1 VRRIAAIAVAI
12 TALTVP
18 AAAQTCPAPLR
29 NAQRLVLVTARD
41 MATSAANVELFER
54 TSPAE
59 GWRRAGQLGAARIGT
74 AGMAWGYPYRAL
86 ARAGEPVKRE
96 GDRRAPAGVYR
107 IGRSFGFA
115 ASPRPGYLQLTAQ
128 TLCVDD
134 VASPAYNRITSRARV
149 GAGVHGEAMRA
160 SARYRRGL
168 LVDYPTNAA
177 ARAGSCIFVHVWKSA
192 SSSTNGCV
200 ALSEDRVVTL
210 QDFAASGAVI
220 AILPRDGL
228 RRMSACLPGVAASA
242 R

>member
-1 VRRIAAIAVAI
+1 MRRIAVIAVAI
-12 TALTVP
+12 AALTAP
-18 AAAQTCPAPLR
+18 ATAQTCPVPLR
-29 NAQRLVLVTARD
+29 NAHRLVLVTAHG
-41 MATSAANVELFER
+41 MTTSAANVELFER
-54 TSPAE
+54 TSLGE
-59 GWRRAGQLGAARIGT
+59 RWRSAGRLGAARIGT
-74 AGMAWGYPYRAL
+74 AGMGWGYPYRAL
-86 ARAGEPVKRE
+86 ARAGEPLKRE
-96 GDRRAPAGVYR
+96 GDRRAPAGIYR

-134 VASPAYNRITSRARV
+134 AASPAYNTITSRTRV
-149 GAGVHGEAMRA
+149 GAKVHGEAMRA

-177 ARAGSCIFVHVWKSA
+177 ARAGSCIFVHVWKSP

-200 ALSEDRVVTL
+200 ALSEDRVATL

-220 AILPRDGL
+220 AILPRDGI
-228 RRMSACLPGVAASA
+228 RRMSACLPGVAAPA